1 MKTIILT
8 ALGFLIFVNSTVQAQ
23 WKLGGNNLTSAE
35 KIGSNTGYSVIFETN
50 NLERGRIT
58 GAGLWGLGVK
68 APNAKLHVN
77 SSGTQIPFR
86 VQVNGVTKLLAHNV
100 GGVSIG
106 ANVVPPSNGLYV
118 FGPVGI
124 GTNLPAAKLH
134 VEGGGISIY
143 GNSSTGTGVQGQ
155 GTTYGVSGSSENTD
169 GAGVF
174 GTGKR
179 GVYGTGTTYG
189 VNGYSSTST
198 GVYGNG
204 NVGVYGRGTDTGIY
218 GVGSSYG
225 VYGFTSGGV
234 GVYGSS
240 NNNIAVWGSSFR
252 NYGGNF
258 YSSSNHGLWA
268 ETGSTATG
276 IYAGAFK
283 GNVFTYGFYLPSDK
297 EIKKNIQDFGNALDI
312 INKLNPKYYQYREDG
327 KYASLQLPK
336 GNHYGLLAQD
346 LEQVLPNL
354 VNEMPFVLNA
364 GTHNNNTPQEMRPSA
379 NEGLANPGED
389 PQQVTRDILNTKAI
403 NYTELIP
410 IMIKAMQEQQQTITT
425 LSKKIA
431 ALEAAGKMSGGN
443 NTDHLGL
450 LGVSLEQNTPN
461 PVNST
466 TTFRYTVPANTTAQ
480 ILVYHSA
487 TGKLVKTLQA
497 PASGQVQ
504 MDGVG
509 LEAGTYIYTLVVNGK
524 KVAVKQLILSK

>member
-1 MKTIILT
+1 MKRITLT
-8 ALGFLIFVNSTVQAQ
+8 ALGFLFLANSDIQAQ
-23 WKLGGNNLTSAE
+23 WKLGGNNLTTAE

-50 NLERGRIT
+50 NLERGRVT

-77 SSGTQIPFR
+77 STSSQIPFR
-86 VQVNGVTKLLAHNV
+86 VQVNGVTKFLAHNA

-124 GTNLPAAKLH
+124 GTNSPAAKLH
-134 VEGGGISIY
+134 VEGGGISMY

-155 GTTYGVSGSSENTD
+155 GATYGVYGSSENAD

-179 GVYGTGTTYG
+179 GVYGTGSTYG

-225 VYGFTSGGV
+225 VYGFTSSGIGV
-234 GVYGSS
+234 FGTS
-240 NNNIAVWGSSFR
+240 NSNIAVWGSSFR

-268 ETGSTATG
+268 ETGSTASG
-276 IYAGAFK
+276 VYAGAFK
-283 GNVFTYGFYLPSDK
+283 GNVFTYGSYLPSDK
-297 EIKKNIQDFGNALDI
+297 EIKKNIQDFGNAIDI

-354 VNEMPFVLNA
+354 VNEMPFALNSD
-364 GTHNNNTPQEMRPSA
+364 TQVNNKPQEMRPSA
-379 NEGLANPGED
+379 NEDLANARID
-389 PQQVTRDILNTKAI
+389 PQPVTRDILNTKAV

-410 IMIKAMQEQQQTITT
+410 IMIKAMQEQQQTINILTD
-425 LSKKIA
+425 KIA
-431 ALEAAGKMSGGN
+431 KLEAGGRMSGSN
-443 NTDHLGL
+443 NSEHSGS

-466 TTFRYTVPANTTAQ
+466 TTFRYTVPANATAQ
-480 ILVYHSA
+480 ILVYNSA

-497 PASGQVQ
+497 PASGEIQ
-504 MDGVG
+504 MNGND
-509 LEAGTYIYTLVVNGK
+509 LPAGNYIYTLVVNGK
-524 KVAVKQLILSK
+524 QVASKQLILSR